1 MPKLT
6 KKEKAEWDFFI
17 DPRTG
22 RRTYSKLCLN
32 CVNDCKQSY
41 RSQVITCAKYRSKRQ
56 KLKKGK

>member
-22 RRTYSKLCLN
+22 RRTYNKLCLN
-32 CVNDCKQSY
+32 CVNDCKQSHK
-41 RSQVITCAKYRSKRQ
+41 SQVIACAKYRSKRQ

>member
-22 RRTYSKLCLN
+22 RRTYNKLCLN
-32 CVNDCKQSY
+32 CVNDCKQSHK
-41 RSQVITCAKYRSKRQ
+41 SQVIACAKYRSKRQ
-56 KLKKGK
+56 KREKGK